1 MANTGNDPT
10 SSDVVNALEI
20 AHEPSENSA
29 HGSGTLHKPSPGAHA
44 PMGISQVTD
53 STSGQPMAL
62 DGTAMID
69 SDPAET
75 REWLDSLR
83 YVVNSRGG
91 DRASYLLQVI
101 EQEAYRL
108 GVPIPFSTTTPYINT
123 IPADQQPAFP
133 GNREIERR
141 IKSII
146 RWNAM
151 AMVVRAN
158 REDKSIGGHI
168 STFASSATLV
178 EVAMNHFIRGRG
190 EDFTGDQVY
199 FQGHASPG
207 IYSRAFLE
215 GRITEKQL
223 ENFRREL
230 ADGGGLSSYPHPWLM
245 PEFWEFPTV
254 SMGLGPLMAI
264 YQARFNKY
272 LSDRGIKDTSQ
283 QHVWCFIGDGEC
295 DEPETLGAISLAAR
309 EKLDNLVFVI
319 NCNLQRLDGPVRGNG
334 KIIQELEGVFR
345 GAGWNVIK
353 VIWGEEWDPLLAKDE
368 KGLLVK
374 RMNEVVDGQFQK
386 YVVMPGDYIRE
397 HFFGA
402 DPELASM
409 VSHLSDEKIKKLRR
423 GGHDPEKVY
432 AAYAAAMQC
441 QGKPTVVLAK
451 TIKGYGL
458 GEVGEGRNVTHQ
470 QKKLNEEELRAFRSR
485 FGIPISDDEVAKAPF
500 YRPPED
506 SPEIRYLRERRAA
519 LGGAVPSR
527 PKQSPLLKTP
537 PLADYMGFI
546 EKSVGREVSTTTG
559 VVTLMASLLKD
570 KAIGKYIVPIV
581 PDESRTFGM
590 DPLFKQCG
598 IYAHSGQL
606 YEPVDSDQLLYYRE
620 AKDGQILEE
629 GITEA
634 GSISSFIAA
643 GTSYAS
649 HGVPMIPI
657 FIYYSMFGFQRI
669 GDEIWAAMDSRAR
682 GFLLG
687 GTAGRTTLAGE
698 GLQHQ
703 DGNSQLF
710 AMAYPTVKA
719 YDPAFIYEATVIML
733 EGMDRMFAKGEDWIY
748 YITVYNENY
757 EMPAMPPGCEEGI
770 LKGMYK
776 LREWPAA
783 AQAALPEVHLLGSG
797 AILREVIRA
806 AELLSEHWGMASTVW
821 SVTSWKELRRE
832 AQECRRW
839 NMLHPE
845 DTARKSYLE
854 TTLESAA
861 TAGADR
867 VFVAASDH
875 VRAVCEQLDPWIPG
889 GLFALGTDGFGRS
902 DTRGPLRRHF
912 EVDAECIAIG
922 ALSRLAAVGAI
933 GAQVVA
939 EAIRRLGVNPEKID
953 AASA

>member
-1 MANTGNDPT
+1 MSAPEIDQAGTDTSHPVEGANGAQP
-10 SSDVVNALEI
+10 L
-20 AHEPSENSA
+20 P
-29 HGSGTLHKPSPGAHA
+29 LGAHA
-44 PMGISQVTD
+44 PMSIGQMGDGGT
-53 STSGQPMAL
+53 GQPELA
-62 DGTAMID
+62 DGVASVD
-69 SDPAET
+69 SDPTET

-83 YVVNSRGG
+83 YVINSRGG
-91 DRASYLLQVI
+91 DRAAYLLQAIV
-101 EQEAYRL
+101 QEAYRL
-108 GVPIPFSTTTPYINT
+108 GVPIPFVATTPYINT
-123 IPADQQPAFP
+123 IPVDRQPQFP

-190 EDFTGDQVY
+190 DDYSGDQVY

-230 ADGGGLSSYPHPWLM
+230 AEGGGLSSYPHPWLM
-245 PEFWEFPTV
+245 PGFWEFPTV
-254 SMGLGPLMAI
+254 SMGLGPLMSI

-272 LSDRGIKDTSQ
+272 LQDRGIKDTSK
-283 QHVWCFIGDGEC
+283 QHVWCFIGDGET

-353 VIWGEEWDPLLAKDE
+353 VIWGDEWDPLLAKDAE
-368 KGLLVK
+368 GLLVK
-374 RMNEVVDGQFQK
+374 RMNEIVDGQYQK
-386 YVVMPGDYIRE
+386 YIVMPGGYIRE

-402 DPELASM
+402 EPRLTEM
-409 VSHLSDEKIKKLRR
+409 VAHLSDEKLKKLRR

-432 AAYAAAMQC
+432 AAYAAAMKC
-441 QGKPTVVLAK
+441 HGKPTVILAK

-470 QKKLNEEELRAFRSR
+470 QKKLNEDELRAFRSR

-500 YRPPED
+500 YRPSED
-506 SPEIRYLRERRAA
+506 SEEMRYLRERRAA
-519 LGGAVPSR
+519 LGGYVPTR
-527 PKQSPLLKTP
+527 PLDSPKLQTP
-537 PLADYMGFI
+537 KLDDYRGFI
-546 EKSVGREVSTTTG
+546 EKSAGREVSTTTG

-570 KAIGKYIVPIV
+570 KNIGKYVVPIV

-598 IYAHSGQL
+598 IYAHTGQL

-634 GSISSFIAA
+634 GSMSSFVAA
-643 GTSYAS
+643 GTAYAS

-669 GDEIWAAMDSRAR
+669 GDLIWAACDCRAR
-682 GFLLG
+682 GFMIG
-687 GTAGRTTLAGE
+687 GTAGRTTLNGE

-703 DGNSQLF
+703 DGHSHLF
-710 AMAYPTVKA
+710 AMAYPTVRA
-719 YDPAFIYEATVIML
+719 YDPAFVYEATVIML
-733 EGMDRMFAKGEDWIY
+733 DGLERMYAKGEDWIY
-748 YITVYNENY
+748 YLTVYNENY
-757 EMPAMPPGCEEGI
+757 EMPSMPAGCEEGI
-770 LKGMYK
+770 LKGMYRLK
-776 LREWPAA
+776 DVPAKSTPVA
-783 AQAALPEVHLLGSG
+783 HVPPVNLLGSG

-806 AELLSEHWGMASTVW
+806 ADILADQWGIASTVW

-832 AQECRRW
+832 AQACRRW

-845 DTARKSYLE
+845 ATPQTSYLE
-854 TTLESAA
+854 SLV
-861 TAGADR
+861 GDADG

-875 VRAVCEQLDPWIPG
+875 VRAVQEQLDPWIPG
-889 GLFALGTDGFGRS
+889 GLFSLGTDGFGRS
-902 DTRGPLRRHF
+902 ENRVPLRRHF
-912 EVDAECIAIG
+912 EVDGECIAVA
-922 ALSRLAAVGAI
+922 ALWRLAETGAI
-933 GAQVVA
+933 GRHVVT
-939 EAIRRLGVNPEKID
+939 EAIGRLGINPDKID
-953 AASA
+953 AANA

>member
-1 MANTGNDPT
+1 MASPDTEQSG
-10 SSDVVNALEI
+10 SDVVDEV
-20 AHEPSENSA
+20 
-29 HGSGTLHKPSPGAHA
+29 SGLPRGAHA
-44 PMGISQVTD
+44 PMSIGQMGDTA
-53 STSGQPMAL
+53 SGQPERA
-62 DGTAMID
+62 DGVSAVD
-69 SDPAET
+69 ADPTET

-83 YVVNSRGG
+83 YVINSRGG
-91 DRASYLLQVI
+91 DRAAYLLHAI

-108 GVPIPFSTTTPYINT
+108 GVAIPFSATTPYINT
-123 IPADQQPAFP
+123 IPADRQPPYP

-190 EDFTGDQVY
+190 DDYSGDQVY

-215 GRITEKQL
+215 GRLTEKHL

-230 ADGGGLSSYPHPWLM
+230 APGGGLSSYPHPWLM

-254 SMGLGPLMAI
+254 SMGLGPIMSI

-272 LSDRGIKDTSQ
+272 LQDRGIKDTSK
-283 QHVWCFIGDGEC
+283 QHVWCFIGDGET

-345 GAGWNVIK
+345 GAGWNVVK
-353 VIWGEEWDPLLAKDE
+353 VIWGEDWDPLLAKDD

-374 RMNEVVDGQFQK
+374 RMNEVVDGQYQK
-386 YVVMPGDYIRE
+386 YVVMPGGYIRE
-397 HFFGA
+397 HFFGG
-402 DPELASM
+402 DPELKEMIA
-409 VSHLSDEKIKKLRR
+409 HLSDEKLKKLKR
-423 GGHDPEKVY
+423 GGHDPEKVF
-432 AAYAAAMQC
+432 AAYDAAMKC
-441 QGKPTVVLAK
+441 HGKPTVIIAK

-470 QKKLNEEELRAFRSR
+470 QKKLNEDELRAFRSR

-506 SPEIRYLRERRAA
+506 SEEMRYLRERRQA
-519 LGGAVPSR
+519 LGGYVPSR
-527 PKQSPLLKTP
+527 PKQGPLLETP
-537 PLADYMGFI
+537 SLDDYRPFI
-546 EKSVGREVSTTTG
+546 EKSAGREVSTTTG
-559 VVTLMASLLKD
+559 AVTLMASLLKD
-570 KAIGKYIVPIV
+570 KHVGKYIVPIV

-598 IYAHSGQL
+598 IYAHTGQL

-634 GSISSFIAA
+634 GSMSSFVAA
-643 GTSYAS
+643 GTAYAS

-669 GDEIWAAMDSRAR
+669 GDLIWAACDCRAR
-682 GFLLG
+682 GFMLG
-687 GTAGRTTLAGE
+687 GTAGRTTLNGE

-703 DGNSQLF
+703 DGHSHLF

-719 YDPAFIYEATVIML
+719 YDPAFVYETTVIML
-733 EGMDRMFAKGEDWIY
+733 DGMERMYGKGEDWIY

-757 EMPAMPPGCEEGI
+757 EMPPMPAGCEEGI
-770 LKGMYK
+770 LKGAYK
-776 LREWPAA
+776 LRDVP
-783 AQAALPEVHLLGSG
+783 AQAAQGKAATKLPPVQLLGSG
-797 AILREVIRA
+797 TILREVIRA
-806 AELLSEHWGMASTVW
+806 AELLAGQFGVSSTVW

-839 NMLHPE
+839 NMLHP
-845 DTARKSYLE
+845 TAEPRQSYLE
-854 TTLESAA
+854 QTIAA
-861 TAGADR
+861 ADG

-875 VRAVCEQLDPWIPG
+875 VRAVPEQLDPWIPG
-889 GLFALGTDGFGRS
+889 GLFVMGTDGFGRS
-902 DTRGPLRRHF
+902 ETRGPLRRHF
-912 EVDAECIAIG
+912 EVDAECIVIG
-922 ALSRLAAVGAI
+922 TLSRLAAEGAI
-933 GAQVVA
+933 GKEAVA
-939 EAIRRLGVNPEKID
+939 EAITRLGVNPDKID
-953 AASA
+953 AALA